1 MSDNSIAGQSGIVR
15 FDVPSNRALYEAYMP
30 FIRNGGLF
38 VGQPHLLDMHFDLGA
53 EVFLLLHLKEQDER
67 VTVAGR
73 IVWVSL
79 PGTQR
84 PPGIGVQFAEP
95 DGIKIQQRIETL
107 LAGQLE
113 SERPTHT
120 L

>member
-1 MSDNSIAGQSGIVR
+1 MSDSSPAGQSGFVR
-15 FDVPSNRALYEAYMP
+15 FDVPNNRALYDAYMP
-30 FIRNGGLF
+30 FLRNGGLF
-38 VGQPHLLDMHFDLGA
+38 VSQSHLSAGHFDLGT
-53 EVFLLLHLKEQDER
+53 EIFLLLHLKEQDER
-67 VTVAGR
+67 LTVAGR
-73 IVWVSL
+73 IAWVSL

-95 DGIKIQQRIETL
+95 DGARIQQRIETL

>member
-1 MSDNSIAGQSGIVR
+1 MAGQSGIVR
-15 FDVPSNRALYEAYMP
+15 FDLPDNRALYEAYMP

-38 VGQPHLLDMHFDLGA
+38 VGEPYLLDQHFELGTG
-53 EVFLLLHLKEQDER
+53 VFLLLHLKEQNER

-73 IVWVSL
+73 VVWVCLS
-79 PGTQR
+79 GTQR
-84 PPGIGVQFAEP
+84 PAGIGVQFSEP
-95 DGIKIQQRIETL
+95 EGIKVQQRIETL

>member
-1 MSDNSIAGQSGIVR
+1 MSDTSIAGQSGIVR
-15 FDVPSNRALYEAYMP
+15 FDVPNNRTLYEAYMP
-30 FIRNGGLF
+30 FISNGGLF
-38 VGQPHLLDMHFDLGA
+38 VGQPHLLDKHFDLGA

-67 VTVAGR
+67 LTVAGR

-95 DGIKIQQRIETL
+95 DGAKIQQRIETL

>member
-1 MSDNSIAGQSGIVR
+1 MSDSRLAGKSGFVR
-15 FDVPSNRALYEAYMP
+15 FDVPDNQALYEAYMP

-38 VGQPHLLDMHFDLGA
+38 VGQPYLVDKHFDLGA

-67 VTVAGR
+67 LTVAGR
-73 IVWVSL
+73 IAWISP

-84 PPGIGVQFAEP
+84 PPGIGVQFVESDNARL
-95 DGIKIQQRIETL
+95 QQRIETL